1 MWDSRPESFHKI
13 INKEKYPIYE
23 IEHEKPLVTDN
34 PVIKEPS
41 YFKLFECGKNLL
53 NRLDA
58 TCKRACMVTSR
69 YKYYT
74 EIFNTL
80 TYYNDRNNGPLSN
93 KNIQEAVHK
102 FMDME
107 SILDANKVT
116 ADYFSHT

>member
-1 MWDSRPESFHKI
+1 MWESRPESFHKI
-13 INKEKYPIYE
+13 INKEKYSIYE
-23 IEHEKPLVTDN
+23 IEHEEPLVTDN

-58 TCKRACMVTSR
+58 TCERACMVTSR

-80 TYYNDRNNGPLSN
+80 TD
-93 KNIQEAVHK
+93 
-102 FMDME
+102 
-107 SILDANKVT
+107 
-116 ADYFSHT
+116 